1 MSKTAKLVISTVTAV
16 AAALGAALGMHFG
29 YSRKTAPGKTYRIR
43 TENDALRVGV
53 ISDLQLPDNTDKT
66 THQYQSFEKTL
77 TMLKEKGMDV
87 LVIGGDFTDVGT
99 KKAWTAFKEIYDRV
113 MGDDKQP
120 VKVFIM
126 GNHDYWLPAFADCGE
141 IPTPAKQQRR
151 FTKYTGELPYSHK
164 IINGYHFIGWSS
176 SDGTYDQS
184 YRNKTRIRAELDK
197 AVLDDPTKPIFVITH
212 LNPMDTAYGSD
223 AWGNADIHD
232 VLQDYPQ
239 VISLSG
245 HSHYTVADERSVWQ
259 GSYTA
264 MSTQSLDY
272 IELEAGKFNG
282 SVPVDAYGNR
292 IAESTPACL
301 YMLVSADRI
310 EVQRLEANT
319 GTPLKDPWVISAP
332 FGKNFTYTDDRKAQ
346 NAAPTLPG
354 DLHLTVQNITDVNG
368 KGQKMLSFAAGTD
381 DDFVHSYTLQFLD
394 ENEQPIAFDECAYD
408 GTVKRYDKD
417 GTALSPDSKDY
428 KNGSTKSIDAVSY
441 FSDFVLGSA
450 RMSSTVELRIPAT
463 VPDSARYVSI
473 KAIDSWSAESAAV
486 VVPLEVV
493 K

>member
-1 MSKTAKLVISTVTAV
+1 M
-16 AAALGAALGMHFG
+16 
-29 YSRKTAPGKTYRIR
+29 
-43 TENDALRVGV
+43 
-53 ISDLQLPDNTDKT
+53 
-66 THQYQSFEKTL
+66 
-77 TMLKEKGMDV
+77 
-87 LVIGGDFTDVGT
+87 
-99 KKAWTAFKEIYDRV
+99 
-113 MGDDKQP
+113 
-120 VKVFIM
+120 
-126 GNHDYWLPAFADCGE
+126 
-141 IPTPAKQQRR
+141 
-151 FTKYTGELPYSHK
+151 
-164 IINGYHFIGWSS
+164 
-176 SDGTYDQS
+176 
-184 YRNKTRIRAELDK
+184 
-197 AVLDDPTKPIFVITH
+197 LDDPTKPIFVITH
-212 LNPMDTAYGSD
+212 LNPIDTVYGSD

-245 HSHYTVADERSVWQ
+245 HSHYTVADERSIWQ

-282 SVPVDAYGNR
+282 SIPVDAYGNR

-301 YMLVSADRI
+301 YMLVSADRV

-319 GTPLKDPWVISAP
+319 GTPLKAPWVISAP

-394 ENEQPIAFDECAYD
+394 KNEQPIAFDECAYD

-486 VVPLEVV
+486 VVPLEAV